1 MEGVSEWDAE
11 FYRKPVRLNTGVV
24 MKDTGKIEQERE
36 VVPLSTAIE
45 KSARQVGSS
54 AGIVVFMLL
63 GALAFAV
70 LVGVA
75 VFFTAVRGEEQI
87 MTPDVCG
94 KDIVDALLEL
104 QEKELYPRIQ
114 LRYPDTVV
122 NRGIVLEQD
131 PPAGTIVKAGRRV
144 RLVVSQG
151 VMINSIE
158 DYRGRSIE
166 TVRVE
171 MQALLSSNLPSIAIK
186 EPFMYEYSHEPAGAI
201 LEQRPEPGSSINS
214 STVLEFVVSR
224 GSGQAPIKTPEF
236 TGLSVKEALDLI
248 GKTKVDFAF
257 KTRPVL
263 ESEKAETVV
272 EQSPLPGIEIEADA
286 RITLTAASPEK
297 TEEGDVFALFAY
309 TMSKN
314 PYPLK
319 TLLDVQLPSGARQT
333 LLETD
338 FSGGEFTVPYKL
350 PSGSVITL
358 SLLGREIHREIVSAP
373 FSF

>member
-1 MEGVSEWDAE
+1 
-11 FYRKPVRLNTGVV
+11 
-24 MKDTGKIEQERE
+24 MKDSEKSEQERDAC
-36 VVPLSTAIE
+36 PLTTAIE
-45 KSARQVGSS
+45 KSARQTGAGRYAAGYAVGM
-54 AGIVVFMLL
+54 VVFISL
-63 GALAFAV
+63 GALVFAV

-114 LRYPDTVV
+114 LRRPDAAVD
-122 NRGIVLEQD
+122 RGIVLEQD
-131 PPAGTIVKAGRRV
+131 PPAGTIVKAGRRI

-166 TVRVE
+166 TVRTEV
-171 MQALLSSNLPSIAIK
+171 QALLSSDMPSIAIK
-186 EPFMYEYSHEPAGAI
+186 EPFMYEYSHEPAGVI
-201 LEQRPEPGSSINS
+201 LEQRPEPGSSINR
-214 STVLEFVVSR
+214 STVMEFVVSR
-224 GSGQAPIKTPEF
+224 GSGQAPVKTPEF
-236 TGLSVKEALDLI
+236 TGLSMKEALDLI

-257 KTRPVL
+257 KTRPAL
-263 ESEKAETVV
+263 ENETAETIV
-272 EQSPLPGIEIEADA
+272 EQSPLPDIEIETGA
-286 RITLTAASPEK
+286 RITLTVASPEK
-297 TEEGDVFALFAY
+297 TAEGEVFALFTY
-309 TMSKN
+309 TMAKN

-319 TLLDVQLPSGARQT
+319 ILLDAQLPSGARRV

-338 FSGGEFTVPYKL
+338 FSGGELIVPYKL
-350 PSGSVITL
+350 PSGSIITL
-358 SLLGREIHREIVSAP
+358 SLLGREIHRETVSAP